1 LKRLKSPPPNRPT
14 PPPPR
19 SGRVPSPSS
28 KKRTVPGTA
37 KKKRRSQSP
46 RKRPTPK
53 KEEADAK
60 TYNGGTKTN
69 DQWRQEQNPRGEGT
83 VIGGYRT
90 RLRKSRGTGG
100 SRSLRK
106 TKGDIPTP
114 SSESSDSD
122 SSNKSATPPGS
133 PKKTRRVTTRSASAN
148 VLRNSK
154 RRKVISKSMQSS
166 PKKSRRTSST
176 PRKSVSVQSNLNT
189 RTNSYRKK
197 KPPQRPLPRVPKK
210 EVTANENAKD

>member
-154 RRKVISKSMQSS
+154 RRKVI
-166 PKKSRRTSST
+166 RCAR
-176 PRKSVSVQSNLNT
+176 
-189 RTNSYRKK
+189 
-197 KPPQRPLPRVPKK
+197 
-210 EVTANENAKD
+210 